1 MGRQLTV
8 LTFLVLSAGLPLAA
22 SAAQSA
28 RTLAGSR
35 WVLTQYAVQR
45 SAFVSA
51 VGEQRPTL
59 VFGTDGRVS
68 GTTGCNSFGGPYSEA
83 GGRLT
88 IGPVV
93 STLRACV
100 DNNLARQEQV
110 MLGVMNG
117 NAIASTWEGNTL
129 TLSAPAGMLVF
140 AAANVQTEEP
150 APSGMPRTGVPTPGW
165 PSLLLLLAPF
175 AVGLG
180 LGLRL
185 RARRL
190 R

>member
-1 MGRQLTV
+1 MVRQLTV
-8 LTFLVLSAGLPLAA
+8 LTFLVIGAGLPLAA
-22 SAAQSA
+22 SAPQSA
-28 RTLAGSR
+28 RTLAGTR
-35 WVLTQYAVQR
+35 WALTQYSVQR
-45 SAFVSA
+45 SALVPA

-68 GTTGCNSFGGPYSEA
+68 GTTGCNSYSGPYSEA
-83 GGRLT
+83 GGQLT
-88 IGPVV
+88 IGPLV

-100 DNNLARQEQV
+100 DANLARQEQV

-117 NAIASTWEGNTL
+117 NALASTWEGNTL

-140 AAANVQTEEP
+140 AAANAQIEEP
-150 APSGMPRTGVPTPGW
+150 APAEMPRTGGPTPGW
-165 PSLLLLLAPF
+165 SSFLLLLAPL